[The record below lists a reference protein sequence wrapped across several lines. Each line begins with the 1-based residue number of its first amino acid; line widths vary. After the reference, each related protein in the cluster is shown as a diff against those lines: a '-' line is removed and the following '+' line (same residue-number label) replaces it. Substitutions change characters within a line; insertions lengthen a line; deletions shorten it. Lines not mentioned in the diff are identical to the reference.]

1 MSLDIYC
8 ADLESKKGGE
18 YLIPRFDLQFGAS
31 SNSTT
36 LFFLEAPGPQV
47 RQTHIISLENN
58 DPSARNLEKQLREAK
73 VSLDNVLL
81 WNIVPWIRKN
91 GDGFDVPTSQ
101 DMEEAREYHQQ
112 LFYIL
117 PRLHTLVF
125 VGRKAQ
131 SEMVFYSG
139 ATKYRL
145 LAAFHPSAQ
154 AMAVKPR
161 WEENVA
167 VFKRLNELT

>member
-1 MSLDIYC
+1 MSLDNYC
-8 ADLESKKGGE
+8 ADLESKKRGE
-18 YLIPRFDLQFGAS
+18 YLIPRFDTYYGAS
-31 SNSTT
+31 TNATA
-36 LFFLEAPGPQV
+36 LIFLESPGPKV
-47 RQTHIISLENN
+47 RETKVISLNN
-58 DPSARNLEKQLREAK
+58 KDPTASNLEKQLGEAK
-73 VSLDNVLL
+73 VPLKNILL
-81 WNIVPWIRKN
+81 WNIVPWIRRN
-91 GDGFDVPTSQ
+91 GAGFDVPSSQ
-101 DMEEAREYHQQ
+101 DMEKAREYHQQ
-112 LFYIL
+112 LFGIL
-117 PRLHTLVF
+117 PRLNTLVF